1 MYTAPTHKGVQV
13 TVQKWFS
20 NSGTANVLLA
30 MIACAAFAALYS
42 AQPRVEHARY
52 QVAHEWHSF
61 DRPDG
66 QTAPAGAVVIEFDLV
81 LSPLAA
87 TTFIVHPSSCAR
99 LSVNDARVNRR
110 FCNYLGA
117 PVDLS
122 PYVHSGVNRMRA
134 EMEQEGDLLR
144 FVLVPSLLSPSL
156 PLAIGFGLA
165 LLALIVRLL
174 PASARDAR
182 LFAAPAVCG
191 ILLRCLYAASTP
203 YFVRAWDWD
212 GHLEYITHVVEH
224 WTIPAAAAGWE
235 TYQPPLYYF
244 AAATW
249 ANAWSST
256 APSTGTLQVL
266 SVLLSVAAMFA
277 GFWIARLLF
286 PTGSERRERLIFAWV
301 IAVFPGLVFFG
312 SRLSNDTLLTPISLL
327 CVALLI
333 LWWRLP
339 SMKRWCALCVVLGLG
354 VLTKMSI
361 LPLLLTAAVCL
372 VLHRDMDARRKTV
385 MAVAGAAVLAA
396 VAGWLF
402 VLRYAIEHQAVL
414 VFVQTGDAMKAD
426 NTAGNLLTFNP
437 YWVLRRP
444 FNWNWNDDYRRQIFW
459 EYLLK
464 SSFVGEWVHHP
475 IAAWPLRL
483 LLAGSMVGVL
493 LAATGLVKDWWHVRH
508 GVLPIVVL
516 TAASLATIFGYRLI
530 GNLWCQDFRFIP
542 FILPA
547 LLYGALRAMSALP
560 RPLARATTVG
570 IGAFVALSA
579 AFVLLVASRG
589 TLHP

>member
-1 MYTAPTHKGVQV
+1 MRAWQVAVKKWLRNSATA
-13 TVQKWFS
+13 TVF
-20 NSGTANVLLA
+20 LA
-30 MIACAAFAALYS
+30 IIACAAVAALYS

-52 QVAHEWHSF
+52 RLRDEWQSF
-61 DRPDG
+61 DHPDG
-66 QTAPAGAVVIEFDLV
+66 QNAPAGTVVIDFDLV
-81 LSPLAA
+81 LSPLAG

-99 LSVNDARVNRR
+99 LSVNNARVNGR
-110 FCNYLGA
+110 FCNYLGV
-117 PVDLS
+117 PIDLS
-122 PYVHSGVNRMRA
+122 PYLHSGVNRMRA
-134 EMEQEGDLLR
+134 EVEHGGGLLR
-144 FVLVPSLLSPSL
+144 FVLVPSLLGPSL
-156 PLAIGFGLA
+156 PLAIGLA
-165 LLALIVRLL
+165 LAVLGLIVQFL
-174 PASARDAR
+174 PADARDAR

-191 ILLRCLYAASTP
+191 VLLRCVYAASTP

-212 GHLEYITHVVEH
+212 GHLEYITHVAEY
-224 WTIPAAAAGWE
+224 WTIPSAASGWE

-244 AAATW
+244 AAAVW
-249 ANAWSST
+249 AKAWPT
-256 APSTGTLQVL
+256 TEPSTGALQGL
-266 SVLLSVAAMFA
+266 SVLLSVGAMFA

-286 PTGSERRERLIFAWV
+286 PTLSERRERLIFAWV
-301 IAVFPGLVFFG
+301 IAAFPGLVFFG
-312 SRLSNDTLLTPISLL
+312 SRLSNDTLLTTISLL

-361 LPLLLTAAVCL
+361 VPLLLTAVVCL
-372 VLHRDMDARRKTV
+372 VLHPGMDARRKTV
-385 MAVAGAAVLAA
+385 IALTGAAVLMA

-402 VLRYAIEHQAVL
+402 VLRFAIEDRAIL

-426 NTAGNLLTFNP
+426 NSARNLLTFNP

-493 LAATGLVKDWWHVRH
+493 FAATGLAKDWWHDRH

-516 TAASLATIFGYRLI
+516 IIASLATIFGYRLI
-530 GNLWCQDFRFIP
+530 GNIWCQDFRFIP

-570 IGAFVALSA
+570 VGALVALSA
-579 AFVLLVASRG
+579 AFILLVASRG

>member
-1 MYTAPTHKGVQV
+1 MSAWQV

-20 NSGTANVLLA
+20 NSGTANVFLA
-30 MIACAAFAALYS
+30 IIACAAFAALYA
-42 AQPRVEHARY
+42 AQPRIEHARY
-52 QVAHEWHSF
+52 QLEDEWRSF

-66 QTAPAGAVVIEFDLV
+66 QNAPAGTVLIEFDLV
-81 LSPLAA
+81 LSPLAG
-87 TTFIVHPSSCAR
+87 TTFIVHPSSCTR
-99 LSVNDARVNRR
+99 LSVNNARVNKR

-122 PYVHSGVNRMRA
+122 PYLHSGVNRVRA
-134 EMEQEGDLLR
+134 EMEHGGGLLR

-156 PLAIGFGLA
+156 PLAIGLGLA
-165 LLALIVRLL
+165 LLALILQFL
-174 PASARDAR
+174 PADARDAR

-191 ILLRCLYAASTP
+191 ALLRCLYAASTP

-224 WTIPAAAAGWE
+224 WTIPQAVAGWE

-244 AAATW
+244 AAAAW
-249 ANAWSST
+249 ANAWSPT
-256 APSTGTLQVL
+256 APSTGALQVL
-266 SVLLSVAAMFA
+266 SVLLSVAAMLA
-277 GFWIARLLF
+277 GFWIAGLLF
-286 PTGSERRERLIFAWV
+286 PTLSERRERLIFAWI

-312 SRLSNDTLLTPISLL
+312 SRVSNDTLLTPISFL
-327 CVALLI
+327 CVALLV

-339 SMKRWCALCVVLGLG
+339 SMKRWCALCIALGLG

-361 LPLLLTAAVCL
+361 VPLLLTAAVCL
-372 VLHRDMDARRKTV
+372 VLHPGIDARRKTV
-385 MAVAGAAVLAA
+385 IALTGAAVLAA

-402 VLRYAIEHQAVL
+402 VLRYAIEHRAML

-426 NTAGNLLTFNP
+426 NAARNLLTFNP

-475 IAAWPLRL
+475 IVTWPLRL
-483 LLAGSMVGVL
+483 LLAGSMAGLL
-493 LAATGLVKDWWHVRH
+493 LAATGLVEDWRRDRH
-508 GVLPIVVL
+508 GVLPIVAL
-516 TAASLATIFGYRLI
+516 IAASLATIFGYRLI
-530 GNLWCQDFRFIP
+530 GNVWCQDFRFIP

-547 LLYGALRAMSALP
+547 LLYSALRAMSALP
-560 RPLARATTVG
+560 RPLARAASVCA
-570 IGAFVALSA
+570 GAFVVLSA

-589 TLHP
+589 TLGL